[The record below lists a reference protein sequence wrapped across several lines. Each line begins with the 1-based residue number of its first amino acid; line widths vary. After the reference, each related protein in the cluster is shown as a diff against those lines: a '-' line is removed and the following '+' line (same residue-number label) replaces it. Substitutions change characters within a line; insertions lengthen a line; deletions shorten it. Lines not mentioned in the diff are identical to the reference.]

1 MKFSMSCRRR
11 DPGFSESKEMNMT
24 SVSKVRDGSVVS
36 RFEKR
41 ADVKSADVERIRS
54 GSRIQ
59 LNITRK
65 KNE

>member
-1 MKFSMSCRRR
+1 MKFSMSCRRS
-11 DPGFSESKEMNMT
+11 DPGFCKSKEMNVMST
-24 SVSKVRDGSVVS
+24 CKIRDGSVVS

-41 ADVKSADVERIRS
+41 ADVESADVESIRS
-54 GSRIQ
+54 RTRIQ